1 MKTPF
6 NIISL
11 SCFQISSQCFIV
23 LDIRVICM
31 QINWCCMCF
40 MTVRNYRLECISL
53 AQVPDIVHACMKKCV
68 SIHVLFEV
76 EHRTIERVEQCDCGG
91 GGGWVGVLINTLPNS
106 WIFPQKQVDGVIYLE
121 LRTWRFYGQ
130 NTWFCSKK
138 CRLFCPSLL
147 SMRTRLYKWTPS

>member
-31 QINWCCMCF
+31 QINWVLHVFYDCEKLQVGMHITCSGARYSSCMHEKMRFHPCAF
-40 MTVRNYRLECISL
+40 RSW
-53 AQVPDIVHACMKKCV
+53 AQNNWKGWIVWWGV
-68 SIHVLFEV
+68 GV
-76 EHRTIERVEQCDCGG
+76 GG
-91 GGGWVGVLINTLPNS
+91 LRVLINTLPNS

-130 NTWFCSKK
+130 NTWF
-138 CRLFCPSLL
+138 L
-147 SMRTRLYKWTPS
+147 

>member
-53 AQVPDIVHACMKKCV
+53 AQVPDIVHAWKNAFPSMCF
-68 SIHVLFEV
+68 SNLS
-76 EHRTIERVEQCDCGG
+76 TEQLKGVNSVI
-91 GGGWVGVLINTLPNS
+91 GGWVGVLINTLPNS